1 MKNKHVNVEC
11 GVHASISVSTSDS
24 VVSWLQLSITFQVAM
39 QLQNEA
45 TWSTPHCLLVPGL
58 PISQK
63 AVKNV
68 DSGKA

>member
-1 MKNKHVNVEC
+1 MQVFQFPQVTVLFL
-11 GVHASISVSTSDS
+11 GSSFQS
-24 VVSWLQLSITFQVAM
+24 LQVAM

-68 DSGKA
+68 DSGKAREQG